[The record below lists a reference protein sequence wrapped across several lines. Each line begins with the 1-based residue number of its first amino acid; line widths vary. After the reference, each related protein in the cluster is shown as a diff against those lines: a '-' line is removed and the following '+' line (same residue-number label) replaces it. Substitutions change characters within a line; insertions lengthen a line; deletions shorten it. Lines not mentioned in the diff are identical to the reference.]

1 MIKKSTEFF
10 FYGNYFYG
18 FCAVALSMETA
29 LQLNISLNDFIYY
42 LFVFT
47 ATVFYYTLAF
57 PGEVPAGLANKRTLW
72 YAQNRRILFF
82 SQAVCAVIS
91 ICTGIFL
98 FYQNLQVI
106 ADFVWWQ
113 WMIIALIMLQALAYY
128 GLTIST
134 GKKISLRN
142 TGWLKPFVIGF
153 VWAGLVTIGPV
164 FLHRYVKDESF
175 EPLFLFWFF
184 IKNWMFI
191 TVLGI
196 LFDIKD
202 YATDYNEQLKTFV
215 VRAGLRKT
223 IYYIILPL
231 CLLGFGSYII
241 FVIVHHFPVIRI
253 VFNSIPF
260 ILLVI
265 VARSMYKRKHILY
278 YLAIIDGLMLVKAMC
293 GIAGVLLSTK
303 N

>member
-1 MIKKSTEFF
+1 MPSGT
-10 FYGNYFYG
+10 
-18 FCAVALSMETA
+18 T
-29 LQLNISLNDFIYY
+29 
-42 LFVFT
+42 
-47 ATVFYYTLAF
+47 
-57 PGEVPAGLANKRTLW
+57 NKRSQW
-72 YAQNRRILFF
+72 YAQNKKVLFF
-82 SQAVCAVIS
+82 SQSFFAIIGLGS
-91 ICTGIFL
+91 GIYL
-98 FYQNLQVI
+98 FIQYLQVI
-106 ADFVWWQ
+106 ADFTKWE
-113 WMIIALIMLQALAYY
+113 WMIITLIVLQALAYY
-128 GLTIST
+128 GLTISA
-134 GKKISLRN
+134 GKNISLRS

-164 FLHRYVKDESF
+164 FFHQYTNGESY
-175 EPLFLFWFF
+175 EPVFLFWFF

-241 FVIVHHFPVIRI
+241 FVTVHHFPVIRI

-265 VARSMYKRKHILY
+265 VARSMYKRKPILY
-278 YLAIIDGLMLVKAMC
+278 YLAIIDGLMLVKALC

-303 N
+303 K